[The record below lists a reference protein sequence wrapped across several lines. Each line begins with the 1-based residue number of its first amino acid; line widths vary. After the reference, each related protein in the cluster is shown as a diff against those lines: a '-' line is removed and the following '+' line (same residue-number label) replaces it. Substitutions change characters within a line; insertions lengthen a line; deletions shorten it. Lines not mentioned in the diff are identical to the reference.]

1 MKIRSARPADQAD
14 WRDLWQ
20 EFLAFYD
27 MKLDTQI
34 TDFTWKRLMAR
45 GGKMRARL
53 AVDGDRILG
62 FAIYQHHP
70 STWVMGDDCYLEDLY
85 VTSAARGQGVGRALI
100 NDLIY
105 IARSKGWQRLYW
117 NTDIS
122 NEAARRLYDSITPDD
137 GHIRYRL
144 TL

>member
-1 MKIRSARPADQAD
+1 MKIRAARAEDQAD

-27 MKLDTQI
+27 VKLDTEV

-45 GGKMRARL
+45 GGRMKMRL
-53 AVDGDRILG
+53 AVEGPRILG

-85 VTSAARGQGVGRALI
+85 VAPYQRGQGIGRALI

-105 IARSKGWQRLYW
+105 LARAKGWKRLYW
-117 NTDIS
+117 NTEIT
-122 NEAARRLYDSITPDD
+122 NTAARKLYDSITPDD

-144 TL
+144 KL

>member
-122 NEAARRLYDSITPDD
+122 NETARRLYDSITPDD

>member
-34 TDFTWKRLMAR
+34 TDLTWKRLMAR

-122 NEAARRLYDSITPDD
+122 NETARRLYDSITPDD